1 MSKTYNKLKELR
13 KFRTQVDKERSV
25 LKNVLS
31 KLDQQIDAL
40 QVEQLNL
47 ISLIN
52 AKNNTKEV
60 RKDTNEE
67 SSLQTNNNQ
76 VTNQKLLDLSVPLLT
91 DLNEEE
97 SEDDD
102 SSNAFHEL
110 ADILENEINN

>member
-1 MSKTYNKLKELR
+1 MSKTYNRLKELR

-67 SSLQTNNNQ
+67 SSLQTNNQ
-76 VTNQKLLDLSVPLLT
+76 VTNQKLLDLSVPLLM
-91 DLNEEE
+91 DVNEEE
-97 SEDDD
+97 SEDDN
-102 SSNAFHEL
+102 SSNAFYEL

>member
-1 MSKTYNKLKELR
+1 MSKTYNRLKELR

-67 SSLQTNNNQ
+67 SSLQTNNQ
-76 VTNQKLLDLSVPLLT
+76 VTNQKLLDLSVPLLM
-91 DLNEEE
+91 DVNEEE
-97 SEDDD
+97 SEDDNN
-102 SSNAFHEL
+102 SNAFYEL